1 MLVKIHSSL
10 RNVLAIC
17 DKELIGKTFTE
28 GQKQIVINPHFF
40 EGEEKSEK
48 EVLEMIEMGAAEDY
62 TFNIVGKESV
72 SLALQCGLIKPEGV
86 ITIQDIPLALVLL

>member
-28 GQKQIVINPHFF
+28 GQRQIVINPHFF
-40 EGEEKSEK
+40 GGEEKSEK
-48 EVLEMIEMGAAEDY
+48 EIHELIQMGAAEDY
-62 TFNIVGKESV
+62 TFNIVGKKAV
-72 SLALQCGLIKPEGV
+72 SIALKVGIVKPEGIIKIKGV
-86 ITIQDIPLALVLL
+86 PIALVLL